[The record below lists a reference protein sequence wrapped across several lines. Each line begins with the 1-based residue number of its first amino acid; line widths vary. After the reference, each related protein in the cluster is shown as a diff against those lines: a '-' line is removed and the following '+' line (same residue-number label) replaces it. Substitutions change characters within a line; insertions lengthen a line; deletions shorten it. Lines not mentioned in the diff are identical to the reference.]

1 MEYITATGE
10 ISHYY
15 PDFIV
20 RDTAGQIY
28 IIETKGLQ
36 DLDVVP
42 KWKRLVQWCEDATAT
57 SDGGQSY
64 TPLFISEEDFD
75 EMATKVKTMARVAE
89 LTKDRKPTGA

>member
-20 RDTAGQIY
+20 RDAGGQIY

-42 KWKRLVQWCEDATAT
+42 KWNRLVQWCEDAT
-57 SDGGQSY
+57 SSSENGQSY
-64 TPLFISEEDFD
+64 VPLFISEEDFN
-75 EMATKVKTMARVAE
+75 ELETKVKTMAGVAE
-89 LTKDRKPTGA
+89 LSKGRKPTGA